1 MNLCDNLTIKFRL
14 KNKSTYWSLEPK
26 KEMFFTWTNLMQE
39 DQTLEWTID
48 TPSLP
53 EEKYSELE
61 LRKSGSTKTEF
72 TLKKIPL
79 ISEDESND
87 SKSFVCL
94 LLKIHP
100 IAVIC
105 FTWNAQ
111 FLTLFF
117 ERVWSKNSF
126 L

>member
-39 DQTLEWTID
+39 DQALEWTID

-53 EEKYSELE
+53 EETYTELD

-87 SKSFVCL
+87 SKSFF
-94 LLKIHP
+94 LLKIRP
-100 IAVIC
+100 NAVI
-105 FTWNAQ
+105 FSLGTH
-111 FLTLFF
+111 
-117 ERVWSKNSF
+117 NS
-126 L
+126 